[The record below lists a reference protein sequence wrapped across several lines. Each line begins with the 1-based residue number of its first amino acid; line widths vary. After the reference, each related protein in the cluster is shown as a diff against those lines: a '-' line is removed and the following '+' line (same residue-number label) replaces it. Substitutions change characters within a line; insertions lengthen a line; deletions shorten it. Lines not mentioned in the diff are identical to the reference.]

1 MHACIHSMLH
11 LCTCRHFASS
21 FDPVDSTLS
30 PFCLP
35 PTMEPPSQP
44 SALQHI
50 APLWTTTTPPVTVE
64 YEGWHVFSISMKR
77 IQFSTG
83 WGFSVKRVWHKDG
96 EEKRSYYDVMK
107 IEPKCFAE
115 VFHDPVE
122 MQCFAD
128 MSFSVKW
135 IPRWSFIPKQENDS
149 EASSKP
155 SAKDS
160 PKSEE
165 PSPMHDDD
173 DNSDNVKPLL
183 NMMGS
188 LRVARGADARSKP
201 Y

>member
-1 MHACIHSMLH
+1 M
-11 LCTCRHFASS
+11 
-21 FDPVDSTLS
+21 
-30 PFCLP
+30 
-35 PTMEPPSQP
+35 
-44 SALQHI
+44 
-50 APLWTTTTPPVTVE
+50 
-64 YEGWHVFSISMKR
+64 
-77 IQFSTG
+77 
-83 WGFSVKRVWHKDG
+83 KRVWHKDG
-96 EEKRSYYDVMK
+96 EEKRSYYDVMR

-173 DNSDNVKPLL
+173 ASTNSDNVKPLL

-188 LRVARGADARSKP
+188 LRVVRGADARSKP